1 MQIKGTQQYLVE
13 WAGHPLVNDLTW
25 ESAEAVLDVFPD
37 GIKTYEKERDGVVD
51 REVGLETQ
59 TQPQGPPKID
69 NP

>member
-1 MQIKGTQQYLVE
+1 MFLANIFC
-13 WAGHPLVNDLTW
+13 AR
-25 ESAEAVLDVFPD
+25 DVFPD